1 MQRNEQRPNK
11 KSPQPN
17 AGERTI
23 GELLVERWRRQAG
36 LLAIIGIPTGC
47 ATLACALNNH
57 HGGTVLFAT
66 ATLCLSIG
74 FARTWFHIR
83 WFVNI
88 VRKKACYTT
97 SEGR

>member
-1 MQRNEQRPNK
+1 MQRSKQRPSK

-47 ATLACALNNH
+47 AALACAFNDH
-57 HGGTVLFAT
+57 HGGAVLFAT
-66 ATLCLSIG
+66 AALGLTVG

-83 WFVNI
+83 WFLSI
-88 VRKKACYTT
+88 VQERADKPC
-97 SEGR
+97 